1 LKLSTNKGENYKN
14 SLQRNRLQPIRN
26 LLNKKKNQKSTGT
39 LPTLYDG
46 SAHGKDVNNSN
57 AAQTVTGKDEGI
69 RSNFESYD
77 KTGEVNKSSTP
88 ADSKGVTPQNGSKKS
103 SNSSRKG
110 VKATP
115 GRTSKYVSFLVNM

>member
-1 LKLSTNKGENYKN
+1 LKLSINKGENYKN

-39 LPTLYDG
+39 LPTLYEG
-46 SAHGKDVNNSN
+46 STQSKEVNNSN
-57 AAQTVTGKDEGI
+57 APQTTNGKNEGI
-69 RSNFESYD
+69 RSNFGSED

-115 GRTSKYVSFLVNM
+115 GKTSKYVRDF